1 MPDVRPR
8 ISPALA
14 RDLTMGAT
22 LHGLPTIGAYLD
34 QVVRPMVRADIARRL
49 AIDPSL
55 AQLSE
60 DVVAPIA
67 APPAA
72 GADVD
77 RADVAGGS
85 HE

>member
-60 DVVAPIA
+60 DVA
-67 APPAA
+67 APVAA
-72 GADVD
+72 PRSASAGVD
-77 RADVAGGS
+77 FAGVVGGS